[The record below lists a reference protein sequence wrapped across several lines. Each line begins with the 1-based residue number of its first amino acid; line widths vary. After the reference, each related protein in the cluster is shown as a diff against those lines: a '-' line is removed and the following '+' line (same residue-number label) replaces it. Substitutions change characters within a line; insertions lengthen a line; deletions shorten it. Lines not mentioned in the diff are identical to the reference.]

1 MSDNWTTTKISSQ
14 DGKTILI
21 TGANSGLGLEAA
33 KILSTKGAK
42 VIMAVR
48 NLDKGNQAAKTILS
62 EYPNAQV
69 DVMQLDLA
77 DLESVRKFADE
88 FKSKYTQLHI
98 LINNAGVMWPPRRES
113 TKQGFESQFGINHL
127 GHFALTGYLLDMLKN
142 TPNSRIVNQSSLAHT
157 MISKLNFDDL
167 NWEKSYNKNKAYA
180 QSKLANLLFTYEL
193 DRKLK
198 ESGNGCISVACHPG
212 VTATNLFRSSNSL
225 VNWGSGLIGQRV
237 EIGTLPMLRA
247 ATEEDLK
254 GGEYYG
260 PKGFMGMSG
269 YPKIVR
275 STQTSHNI
283 ELARKLWQ
291 LSEQL
296 TQVKYN
302 FD

>member
-1 MSDNWTTTKISSQ
+1 MKENWTTSKIASQ
-14 DGKTILI
+14 EGQIILI

-33 KILSTKGAK
+33 KVLSGRGAK

-48 NLDKGNQAAKTILS
+48 NLEKGNQAAKAITS

-77 DLESVRKFADE
+77 DLESVQIFVDE

-127 GHFALTGYLLDMLKN
+127 GHFALTGLLLDILKN

-198 ESGNGCISVACHPG
+198 KNGNSCISVACHPG
-212 VTATNLFRSSNSL
+212 VTATNLFRSSNSV

-237 EIGTLPMLRA
+237 EMGTLPMLRA
-247 ATEEDLK
+247 ATEEGLK
-254 GGEYYG
+254 GGEYIG

-269 YPKIVR
+269 YPVR
-275 STQTSHNI
+275 VKSTATANNVD
-283 ELARKLWQ
+283 LARKLWSV
-291 LSEQL
+291 SEEL
-296 TQVKYN
+296 TGIKYS
-302 FD
+302 F